1 MIKAHVFTFSNAH
14 AEDGEVKDQKVSKS
28 DKSIIDNY
36 KDSKD
41 KAFMDACG
49 KVDKNRPATWAKY
62 PATIAGANDIIK
74 MEFDELMKDAK
85 DGNMKDWETNLYH
98 LSVATLNAWRIYHGI
113 NK

>member
-1 MIKAHVFTFSNAH
+1 MIKAHLFTFTNHSDDNQH
-14 AEDGEVKDQKVSKS
+14 AEVATKS
-28 DKSIIDNY
+28 DKAVIDEY
-36 KDSKD
+36 KNSKD
-41 KAFMDACG
+41 KEFMDACG

-62 PATIAGANDIIK
+62 PNTIAGANDIIK